1 MPNTTAWK
9 YLWHEIPLIR
19 KGRWNRIFQ
28 NHDNREDLFLEIINK
43 RLFLDKGKHIFCC
56 RHFLEHG
63 ESAKGG
69 WGVGGDSGVC
79 CFKECTMPQI
89 ILWNLLFCTNGNFGI
104 CVLEQKQSHLPTPH
118 LLPSCFC
125 DFSLFPSV
133 FHYNQVS
140 NVHLKVQLSLFRMVV
155 LYQLNCQR
163 MVAQWMG
170 EGENTKG
177 QYSDYTEDVRWAS
190 ESWADSKPGESKPQF
205 NSNKGA
211 DWYQAA
217 KQERD
222 LQGTCLGIWPHQT
235 NKWYRHKMVAT
246 LRQ

>member
-1 MPNTTAWK
+1 MPNITAWK
-9 YLWHEIPLIR
+9 YFWHEIPLIR
-19 KGRWNRIFQ
+19 KGRRNRIFQ
-28 NHDNREDLFLEIINK
+28 YHDNREDVFLEIINK

-69 WGVGGDSGVC
+69 WGDSGVC

-89 ILWNLLFCTNGNFGI
+89 ILWNLLFCTNLNFGI
-104 CVLEQKQSHLPTPH
+104 CVLEQKQSHLPTPAP
-118 LLPSCFC
+118 LLFLWFLS
-125 DFSLFPSV
+125 FSRWLSL
-133 FHYNQVS
+133 QS
-140 NVHLKVQLSLFRMVV
+140 SLNVHLKVQLSLFRMVV

-190 ESWADSKPGESKPQF
+190 ESWADSKPGESNPQF
-205 NSNKGA
+205 NSNTGA
-211 DWYQAA
+211 NWF
-217 KQERD
+217 
-222 LQGTCLGIWPHQT
+222 
-235 NKWYRHKMVAT
+235 
-246 LRQ
+246 